1 VEEITFAVIGSGFMG
16 KLLARVGHELPYTRC
31 VAASDIIFANAQDL
45 VTSFGGTA
53 YKDHGEMLAREK
65 PDAVII
71 ATPEFD
77 HLDPVLIA
85 STNGAHVFVE
95 KPFATSLSDADEM
108 IRSCQEN
115 DVKLMVGHILRFEV
129 NYALIKD
136 AVHAGNIG
144 RFLSAYARRIT
155 PIGESRRLAGRV
167 SPITYI
173 AVHDIDQML
182 WYHPQPV
189 KSVYARGLRGRVWE
203 EFNTYDCAWLTIEF
217 TDGALGIHEV
227 GWCLPE
233 EWAGW
238 KSPST
243 WGGFGDVRMN
253 VIGTDGVLNIN
264 FTPMDLYAC
273 DREGWK
279 LPDTRHWPAI
289 NGKLTGAVK
298 LELEHF
304 FECVMYNQQPMVTG
318 LDGRR
323 SIEVMLAAE
332 TSIRE
337 DRIVYLNE

>member
-1 VEEITFAVIGSGFMG
+1 VEEITYAVIGSGFMG
-16 KLLARVGHELPYTRC
+16 SLLARVGHELPYARC
-31 VAASDIIFANAQDL
+31 IAASDINLTNAQNL
-45 VTSFGGTA
+45 VASFGGKA
-53 YKDHGEMLAREK
+53 YRDHEEMLNKEH
-65 PDAVII
+65 PDTVII
-71 ATPEFD
+71 ATPESD
-77 HLDPVLIA
+77 HLKPVLAA
-85 STNGAHVFVE
+85 STSGAHVFVE
-95 KPFATSLSDADEM
+95 KPFATTLSDADEM

-115 DVKLMVGHILRFEV
+115 AVKLMVGHILRFEV

-136 AVHAGNIG
+136 AIAEGSIG
-144 RFLSAYARRIT
+144 KFLSAYARRIT

-182 WYHPQPV
+182 WYHPQPI

-217 TDGALGIHEV
+217 SDGALGIHEV

-233 EWAGW
+233 KWAGW
-238 KSPST
+238 KRPST

-253 VIGTDGVLNIN
+253 VIGTEGVLNIN
-264 FTPMDLYAC
+264 FTPMDMYAC

-279 LPDTRHWPAI
+279 LPDTRHWPAV
-289 NGKLTGAVK
+289 NGKLSGAVK

-304 FECVMYNQQPMVTG
+304 FECVINDQQPMVSG

-332 TSIRE
+332 ASIQE
-337 DRIVYLNE
+337 DRIVYFN

>member
-1 VEEITFAVIGSGFMG
+1 MQEITFAVIGSGFMG
-16 KLLARVGHELPYTRC
+16 GLLARVGHELPYTRC
-31 VAASDIIFANAQDL
+31 IAASDIDYSHAENL
-45 VTSFGGTA
+45 VSSFGGTA
-53 YKDHGEMLAREK
+53 YRDHDTMLAQEK
-65 PDAVII
+65 PDAVIV
-71 ATPEFD
+71 ATPESD
-77 HLDPVLIA
+77 HLKSVLAA
-85 STNGAHVFVE
+85 SHNGAHVFVE
-95 KPFATSLSDADEM
+95 KPFSTSLSDADEM
-108 IRSCQEN
+108 IQSCEESN
-115 DVKLMVGHILRFEV
+115 VKLMVGHILRFEV

-136 AVHAGNIG
+136 AVAEGTIG

-182 WYHPQPV
+182 WYHPQPI

-203 EFNTYDCAWLTIEF
+203 EYNTYDCAWLTIEF

-238 KSPST
+238 SKPST

-253 VIGTDGVLNIN
+253 VIGTEGVLNIN
-264 FTPMDLYAC
+264 FTPMDMYAC

-279 LPDTRHWPAI
+279 LPDTRHWPSV
-289 NGKLTGAVK
+289 NGKLSGAVK

-304 FECVMYNQQPMVTG
+304 FECVMNDQQPMVTG

-337 DRIVYLNE
+337 DRIVYFE